1 MSVKRKVWI
10 CCMACMIGC
19 FSVSAQQRIEPADL
33 PILAWYGIPAH
44 EATVERFEELRDAG
58 FTLNFRSF
66 PSADAVAKGLDA
78 AGKAGI
84 KLIIGCPELEK
95 EPEKTVRRFMNHS
108 ALAGYFLRDE
118 PRSNEFAE
126 LGEWARRIQAV
137 DNEHFCY
144 LNLFPTGPKEHLDQL
159 GVKSY
164 REYVSRFDEQVP
176 LPFLTFDHY
185 PITRDGLKAEWYEN
199 LEEFSDEAR
208 KAGKPFWAFALAT
221 SHGPY
226 PVPTPAM
233 LRLQV
238 YSDLAYGAQG
248 IQYFTYWTPQGD
260 SFWDYQFGPS
270 GLDGKRTVA
279 YDRVR
284 AMNQE
289 LKALS
294 GIFVGAKVISVR
306 HTGDRIPRG
315 TKRLTALPEPVKGY
329 QFRPTT
335 AAKSFDYAEVCEAKH
350 REALEL
356 LFSEADRVSYS
367 SLIGRLQSSYAAIG
381 HSFGINKAK
390 QLKVFLEN
398 KRMIV
403 KEDKFYRY
411 NPEFHY

>member
-1 MSVKRKVWI
+1 MSVKKVWI
-10 CCMACMIGC
+10 GCMACMIGC

-164 REYVSRFDEQVP
+164 REYVSRFDEQVK
-176 LPFLTFDHY
+176 LMKMRCIGF
-185 PITRDGLKAEWYEN
+185 
-199 LEEFSDEAR
+199 
-208 KAGKPFWAFALAT
+208 
-221 SHGPY
+221 
-226 PVPTPAM
+226 
-233 LRLQV
+233 
-238 YSDLAYGAQG
+238 GA
-248 IQYFTYWTPQGD
+248 D
-260 SFWDYQFGPS
+260 
-270 GLDGKRTVA
+270 
-279 YDRVR
+279 
-284 AMNQE
+284 
-289 LKALS
+289 LS
-294 GIFVGAKVISVR
+294 GFFNAL
-306 HTGDRIPRG
+306 G
-315 TKRLTALPEPVKGY
+315 TSRKKERGY
-329 QFRPTT
+329 QSLSPLSLPAGR
-335 AAKSFDYAEVCEAKH
+335 S
-350 REALEL
+350 
-356 LFSEADRVSYS
+356 VS
-367 SLIGRLQSSYAAIG
+367 RAPA
-381 HSFGINKAK
+381 F
-390 QLKVFLEN
+390 
-398 KRMIV
+398 
-403 KEDKFYRY
+403 
-411 NPEFHY
+411 

>member
-1 MSVKRKVWI
+1 MR
-10 CCMACMIGC
+10 
-19 FSVSAQQRIEPADL
+19 
-33 PILAWYGIPAH
+33 
-44 EATVERFEELRDAG
+44 G

-84 KLIIGCPELEK
+84 KPIIGCPELEK

-144 LNLFPTGPKEHLDQL
+144 LNLFPTGPKEHPRPV
-159 GVKSY
+159 G
-164 REYVSRFDEQVP
+164 REILSRVC
-176 LPFLTFDHY
+176 LPFRRAGAAALSDFSTT
-185 PITRDGLKAEWYEN
+185 TRSRGDGLKAEWYEN

-260 SFWDYQFGPS
+260 SFWDYQFGPI

-315 TKRLTALPEPVKGY
+315 TKRLTALPEPVK
-329 QFRPTT
+329 
-335 AAKSFDYAEVCEAKH
+335 V
-350 REALEL
+350 LET
-356 LFSEADRVSYS
+356 EGTGAVVS
-367 SLIGRLQSSYAAIG
+367 L
-381 HSFGINKAK
+381 
-390 QLKVFLEN
+390 LEN
-398 KRMIV
+398 KGRLYLLIVNRDYECPMRLTFYADESVGRVLKDGSIVPAQAYTGVLEVDPGDAMIYTWT
-403 KEDKFYRY
+403 KKRK
-411 NPEFHY
+411 

>member
-1 MSVKRKVWI
+1 MSVKKKVWI
-10 CCMACMIGC
+10 GCMACMIGC

-248 IQYFTYWTPQGD
+248 IQYFTSWTPQGD
-260 SFWDYQFGPS
+260 SFW
-270 GLDGKRTVA
+270 
-279 YDRVR
+279 
-284 AMNQE
+284 
-289 LKALS
+289 
-294 GIFVGAKVISVR
+294 AKVISVR

-315 TKRLTALPEPVKGY
+315 TKRLTALPEPVK
-329 QFRPTT
+329 
-335 AAKSFDYAEVCEAKH
+335 V
-350 REALEL
+350 LET
-356 LFSEADRVSYS
+356 EGTGAVVS
-367 SLIGRLQSSYAAIG
+367 L
-381 HSFGINKAK
+381 
-390 QLKVFLEN
+390 LEN
-398 KRMIV
+398 KGRLYLLIVNRDYECPMRLTFYADESVGRVLKDGSIVPAQAYTGGLEVDPGDAMIYTWT
-403 KEDKFYRY
+403 KKRK
-411 NPEFHY
+411 

>member
-1 MSVKRKVWI
+1 
-10 CCMACMIGC
+10 MACMIGC

-137 DNEHFCY
+137 
-144 LNLFPTGPKEHLDQL
+144 
-159 GVKSY
+159 
-164 REYVSRFDEQVP
+164 
-176 LPFLTFDHY
+176 
-185 PITRDGLKAEWYEN
+185 YEN
-199 LEEFSDEAR
+199 LEIFSDEAR

-260 SFWDYQFGPS
+260 SFWDYQFGPI

-315 TKRLTALPEPVKGY
+315 TKRLTALPEPVK
-329 QFRPTT
+329 
-335 AAKSFDYAEVCEAKH
+335 V
-350 REALEL
+350 LET
-356 LFSEADRVSYS
+356 EGTGAVVS
-367 SLIGRLQSSYAAIG
+367 L
-381 HSFGINKAK
+381 
-390 QLKVFLEN
+390 LEN
-398 KRMIV
+398 KGRLYLLIVNRDYECPMRLTFYADESVGRVLKDGSIVPAQAYTGVLEVDPGDAMIYTWT
-403 KEDKFYRY
+403 KKRK
-411 NPEFHY
+411 

>member
-10 CCMACMIGC
+10 GCMACMIGC
-19 FSVSAQQRIEPADL
+19 FPVSAQPRIEPADL

-78 AGKAGI
+78 AEKAGI

-108 ALAGYFLRDE
+108 ALTGYFLRDE

-260 SFWDYQFGPS
+260 SFWDYRFGPI

-315 TKRLTALPEPVKGY
+315 TKRLTALPEPVKDY

-367 SLIGRLQSSYAAIG
+367 SLIGRLQSSYASIG

>member
-1 MSVKRKVWI
+1 
-10 CCMACMIGC
+10 MACMIGC
-19 FSVSAQQRIEPADL
+19 FPVSAQPRIEPADL
-33 PILAWYGIPAH
+33 PILAWHGIPAH

-78 AGKAGI
+78 AEKAGV

-208 KAGKPFWAFALAT
+208 KAGQAVLGFRT
-221 SHGPY
+221 G
-226 PVPTPAM
+226 
-233 LRLQV
+233 
-238 YSDLAYGAQG
+238 DLARSLSCSDPGHVAA
-248 IQYFTYWTPQGD
+248 
-260 SFWDYQFGPS
+260 S
-270 GLDGKRTVA
+270 GLQRFGLRSAGDTV
-279 YDRVR
+279 
-284 AMNQE
+284 
-289 LKALS
+289 
-294 GIFVGAKVISVR
+294 F
-306 HTGDRIPRG
+306 H
-315 TKRLTALPEPVKGY
+315 
-329 QFRPTT
+329 
-335 AAKSFDYAEVCEAKH
+335 
-350 REALEL
+350 L
-356 LFSEADRVSYS
+356 LDSA
-367 SLIGRLQSSYAAIG
+367 GRLFLGLPVRTDRPGRQAHRSLRPCPRDESGVEGPVG
-381 HSFGINKAK
+381 HIRRG
-390 QLKVFLEN
+390 
-398 KRMIV
+398 
-403 KEDKFYRY
+403 
-411 NPEFHY
+411 

>member
-10 CCMACMIGC
+10 VCMACMIGC
-19 FSVSAQQRIEPADL
+19 FPVSAQSRIEPADL

-208 KAGKPFWAFALAT
+208 KAGQA
-221 SHGPY
+221 
-226 PVPTPAM
+226 
-233 LRLQV
+233 R
-238 YSDLAYGAQG
+238 
-248 IQYFTYWTPQGD
+248 
-260 SFWDYQFGPS
+260 S
-270 GLDGKRTVA
+270 GLSHWRPRTVLILFRPRPCCGFRFTA
-279 YDRVR
+279 IWLTERRGYSISPIGLRR
-284 AMNQE
+284 AT
-289 LKALS
+289 LS
-294 GIFVGAKVISVR
+294 GT
-306 HTGDRIPRG
+306 TGSDRSAW
-315 TKRLTALPEPVKGY
+315 TASAP
-329 QFRPTT
+329 
-335 AAKSFDYAEVCEAKH
+335 
-350 REALEL
+350 
-356 LFSEADRVSYS
+356 
-367 SLIGRLQSSYAAIG
+367 
-381 HSFGINKAK
+381 
-390 QLKVFLEN
+390 
-398 KRMIV
+398 
-403 KEDKFYRY
+403 
-411 NPEFHY
+411 

>member
-1 MSVKRKVWI
+1 MSVKRKVWVV
-10 CCMACMIGC
+10 CMACMIGC

-78 AGKAGI
+78 AEKAGV

-221 SHGPY
+221 SQVLKKVVGVFVLTLANRVELNSYRH
-226 PVPTPAM
+226 VL
-233 LRLQV
+233 LRLTQRHRQL
-238 YSDLAYGAQG
+238 SSAPARSPARKPRTACPPCALRRRTLPDSR
-248 IQYFTYWTPQGD
+248 TTP
-260 SFWDYQFGPS
+260 PS
-270 GLDGKRTVA
+270 A
-279 YDRVR
+279 
-284 AMNQE
+284 
-289 LKALS
+289 
-294 GIFVGAKVISVR
+294 
-306 HTGDRIPRG
+306 
-315 TKRLTALPEPVKGY
+315 
-329 QFRPTT
+329 RP
-335 AAKSFDYAEVCEAKH
+335 A
-350 REALEL
+350 
-356 LFSEADRVSYS
+356 
-367 SLIGRLQSSYAAIG
+367 
-381 HSFGINKAK
+381 
-390 QLKVFLEN
+390 
-398 KRMIV
+398 
-403 KEDKFYRY
+403 
-411 NPEFHY
+411 

>member
-1 MSVKRKVWI
+1 
-10 CCMACMIGC
+10 MACMIGC
-19 FSVSAQQRIEPADL
+19 FSASAQPRIEPADL

-78 AGKAGI
+78 AEKAGI

-208 KAGKPFWAFALAT
+208 KAA
-221 SHGPY
+221 S
-226 PVPTPAM
+226 
-233 LRLQV
+233 R
-238 YSDLAYGAQG
+238 
-248 IQYFTYWTPQGD
+248 
-260 SFWDYQFGPS
+260 S
-270 GLDGKRTVA
+270 GLSRWRLRTVLIRSRLRPCCGFRFTA
-279 YDRVR
+279 IWLTERRGYSILPIGLRR
-284 AMNQE
+284 AT
-289 LKALS
+289 LS
-294 GIFVGAKVISVR
+294 GT
-306 HTGDRIPRG
+306 TGSDRSAW
-315 TKRLTALPEPVKGY
+315 TASAP
-329 QFRPTT
+329 
-335 AAKSFDYAEVCEAKH
+335 
-350 REALEL
+350 
-356 LFSEADRVSYS
+356 
-367 SLIGRLQSSYAAIG
+367 
-381 HSFGINKAK
+381 
-390 QLKVFLEN
+390 
-398 KRMIV
+398 
-403 KEDKFYRY
+403 
-411 NPEFHY
+411 

>member
-10 CCMACMIGC
+10 GCMACMIGC

-108 ALAGYFLRDE
+108 ALTGYFLRDE

-260 SFWDYQFGPS
+260 SFWDYQFGPI

-315 TKRLTALPEPVKGY
+315 TKRLTALPEPVK
-329 QFRPTT
+329 
-335 AAKSFDYAEVCEAKH
+335 V
-350 REALEL
+350 LET
-356 LFSEADRVSYS
+356 EGTGAVVS
-367 SLIGRLQSSYAAIG
+367 L
-381 HSFGINKAK
+381 
-390 QLKVFLEN
+390 LEN
-398 KRMIV
+398 KGRLYLLIVNRDYECPMRLTFYADESVGRVLKDGSIVPAQAYTGVLEVDTGDAMIYTWT
-403 KEDKFYRY
+403 KKRK
-411 NPEFHY
+411 